1 MRGRWKWCIQASAGR
16 TVAVVEDRNTS
27 LERAIGGRKRVSRI
41 ALGSRVDDEPST
53 CSVVIGARSNV
64 TPLAVAIV
72 SVGYPRLCVRPARHT
87 HHRPIV
93 ASKELPWS
101 KRQGAGCQ
109 GWRRWRQWWRSR
121 RSGTLGTERALARAP
136 AALRGPVLGVSGAEG
151 LTRPARSIDRSWH
164 ERWWAWW
171 HDSSIVQA
179 VTQRSPIC
187 SDRQRAVEN
196 RSLARSSS
204 NRHTTQ
210 ARQHLFCCV
219 IPPTL
224 DEASPTR
231 ASSGSTRGES
241 LIRPRRRAIGARVV
255 TSWREECN
263 ATSTCVL
270 DAEQ

>member
-1 MRGRWKWCIQASAGR
+1 MGGVRGRWKWCIQASAGR

-53 CSVVIGARSNV
+53 CSVVSGARSNV

-72 SVGYPRLCVRPARHT
+72 SVGCPRLCVRPARHT

-101 KRQGAGCQ
+101 KPQGAGCQ
-109 GWRRWRQWWRSR
+109 GWRRRRQWWRSR

-164 ERWWAWW
+164 ERRPSPSEVQSATTGNVPSKIGVSPAAAAIVTPRKLVST
-171 HDSSIVQA
+171 SSVA
-179 VTQRSPIC
+179 
-187 SDRQRAVEN
+187 
-196 RSLARSSS
+196 
-204 NRHTTQ
+204 
-210 ARQHLFCCV
+210 
-219 IPPTL
+219 
-224 DEASPTR
+224 
-231 ASSGSTRGES
+231 
-241 LIRPRRRAIGARVV
+241 
-255 TSWREECN
+255 
-263 ATSTCVL
+263 
-270 DAEQ
+270 